1 MCEGWWESEMPKTF
15 LYVKDFFSATMDFV
29 VLKSADARRKSV
41 GVSNWVRPR
50 EGRLSGLGK

>member
-1 MCEGWWESEMPKTF
+1 MPKTF

-29 VLKSADARRKSV
+29 VLKSAESRRKSV

-50 EGRLSGLGK
+50 CGRLSAAWQ